1 MSSSA
6 RGPRYVV
13 GIDLGTTNSAL
24 AEVPLAD
31 GDAVRS
37 SEAAPARLEVPQL
50 VALGEVAPRE
60 LLPSFVYLPSPHE
73 APAGAFSLPWAK
85 ERDYAVGAWARD
97 RGAQVPGR
105 LVSSAKSWLSHPAV
119 DRRAALLP
127 VAQPGAQDGDV
138 PRISPVDASA
148 RVLAHLRD
156 AWEAAHA
163 GEAADGGPPR
173 LADQAVTLTV
183 PASFDPAAR
192 ALTVQAARDA
202 GLPELTLLEEPQA
215 ALYAWVQ
222 AAGDGWRAEVKK
234 GDVILVVDVGGG
246 TTDFSLIGVGEE
258 DGRLALSRLAVGDHI
273 LLGGDNV
280 DLALAHLVQ
289 ERLRGQGKKL
299 DAWQFAALTH
309 ACRRAKEHPALAGA
323 PAGGSVRDREE
334 GGGEA
339 QVPIAI
345 PGRGSGLVAGTVR
358 TELSRAELRAVVEGF
373 FPRVPASAAPQ
384 AARRTGLTALGLP
397 YAQDPGIT
405 RHLAAFLRRNLAA
418 AKEAGVTLPEGATFL
433 HPTALLFNGGVF
445 KDAHLQDTVAAQI
458 DEWVT
463 AEGGKRLKRLASRSL
478 DLAVALGA
486 AYSGLSRRGRGIRI
500 RGGTARSYYVG
511 VEAAVPSVPGYA
523 PPLRAVCLAPFGL
536 EEGTSVELPDLEV
549 GAVVG
554 ETTSFR
560 FFASAQRRDDAP
572 GAVVEDV
579 SELQELSPIEAA
591 LPGGA
596 AGAGRTGEV
605 IPVGLRA
612 AATEVGTLEL
622 RLVAKEPPPREWTL
636 EFSVRGDAGAES

>member
-1 MSSSA
+1 
-6 RGPRYVV
+6 VV

-24 AEVPLAD
+24 AEVALAD

-85 ERDYAVGAWARD
+85 ERDYAVGVWARD

-105 LVSSAKSWLSHPAV
+105 LVSSAKSWLSHPTV

-127 VAQPGAQDGDV
+127 IAQPGAQDGDV
-138 PRISPVDASA
+138 PRISPVEASA
-148 RVLAHLRD
+148 RVLGHLRD
-156 AWEAAHA
+156 AWEAAHTS
-163 GEAADGGPPR
+163 EAADGGPPR

-246 TTDFSLIGVGEE
+246 TSDFSLIGVGEE

-309 ACRRAKEHPALAGA
+309 ACRTAKEDPALAGGVA
-323 PAGGSVRDREE
+323 
-334 GGGEA
+334 A
-339 QVPIAI
+339 QVPLAI
-345 PGRGSGLVAGTVR
+345 PGRGSGLVAGTIR
-358 TELSRAELRAVVEGF
+358 TELARAELRAVVGGF
-373 FPRVPASAAPQ
+373 FPRVPASAAPL

-397 YAQDPGIT
+397 YAQDPAIT
-405 RHLAAFLRRNLAA
+405 RHLAAFLRRNLTAA
-418 AKEAGVTLPEGATFL
+418 EEAGVTLPAGATFL

-445 KDAHLQDTVAAQI
+445 KDAHLQEAVAAQV

-463 AEGGKRLKRLASRSL
+463 AEGGKRLKRLRSRSL

-511 VEAAVPSVPGYA
+511 VEAAVPAVPGYA

-536 EEGTSVELPDLEV
+536 EEGTAVELPQLEV

-591 LPGGA
+591 LPSGA
-596 AGAGRTGEV
+596 DGAGRTGEV

-636 EFSVRGDAGAES
+636 EFSVRGDAGTAEG

>member
-1 MSSSA
+1 VSSSA

-85 ERDYAVGAWARD
+85 ERDYAVGVWARD

-105 LVSSAKSWLSHPAV
+105 LVSSAKSWLSHPTV

-127 VAQPGAQDGDV
+127 IAQPGAQDGDV
-138 PRISPVDASA
+138 PRISPVEASA
-148 RVLAHLRD
+148 RVLGHLRD

-163 GEAADGGPPR
+163 SEAADGGPPR

-309 ACRRAKEHPALAGA
+309 ACRRAKEDPALAGGVA
-323 PAGGSVRDREE
+323 
-334 GGGEA
+334 A
-339 QVPIAI
+339 QVPLAI

-373 FPRVPASAAPQ
+373 FPRVPASAAPL

-397 YAQDPGIT
+397 YAQDPAIT

-418 AKEAGVTLPEGATFL
+418 AKEAGVTLPAGATFL

-445 KDAHLQDTVAAQI
+445 KDAHLQDAVAAQI

-511 VEAAVPSVPGYA
+511 VEAAVPAVPGYA

-536 EEGTSVELPDLEV
+536 EEGTAVELPQLEV

-560 FFASAQRRDDAP
+560 FFASAQRREDAP

-596 AGAGRTGEV
+596 DGAGRTGEV

-636 EFSVRGDAGAES
+636 EFSVRGDPGAAEG